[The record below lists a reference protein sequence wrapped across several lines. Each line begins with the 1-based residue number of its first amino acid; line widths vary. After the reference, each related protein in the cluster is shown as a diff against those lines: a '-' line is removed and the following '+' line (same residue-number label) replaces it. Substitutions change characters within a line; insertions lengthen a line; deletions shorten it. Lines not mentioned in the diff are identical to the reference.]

1 MLKQVCDLLAFYVG
15 LVHLKAASAG
25 AGWLRE
31 SVSKTFRKVPVGGGY
46 WIVLLIAQGRQHQ
59 SRVQAAPAAAVL
71 P

>member
-31 SVSKTFRKVPVGGGY
+31 SLSKTFTTALVGWGY
-46 WIVLLIAQGRQHQ
+46 WIVLLIAQGRQPQ
-59 SRVQAAPAAAVL
+59 RRVQAAPAGAVL